1 MNRTLPIPTSALHY
15 ADPAQNDEAQ
25 SGAIRPLVDLVHYPT
40 LGCPALRVAGQTLTV
55 LVSLPDGVSPDGAV
69 VSAVDRHGGAGS
81 FPLPWSGPPTD
92 LGLGPIGKTGRR
104 RLFALD
110 VDLGALA
117 PALYDVH
124 VSAAGRGETQ
134 PNALRVYETV
144 TGDETVLFCGD
155 SQFHLANAH
164 CLERFVERVNRLD
177 DVAWVALIGD
187 VCDNDVRGTVPML
200 RLSAGMKPGP
210 VTSHY
215 TEEFAR
221 SHAILSRL
229 RKPIFLLVGN
239 HDGMAA
245 YEDYLPGAKTDVVLG
260 KDPLNLV
267 VYDGLHHF
275 RRTFGPLH
283 YAFDWAGTRY
293 LAANSF
299 ELPRAAR
306 LGYHA
311 VVMNWGGWMTTPQLD
326 WLAAELCDADRAGQ
340 EKVLFLH
347 HDPRGGSLGKDLGH
361 YATLRDYEIPSPTGL
376 ALDYL
381 RYLVAARGRRRW
393 QQEWM
398 REPLVPMDDHPAR
411 RLLGL
416 LTKHHVSA
424 VFMGHDNENWV
435 ESYQPGD
442 DLFTCDP
449 AVVHYAGR
457 SRALA
462 PDPARVAE
470 VEDLLTEGDFEG
482 VLTRVEGLTA
492 KEADRTVEEAID
504 RLEAQGSLRAP
515 AAYAPGEVKAWNI
528 RAEAPIHFV
537 HVDDVGAYEHD
548 DEDDFE
554 AYGYV
559 RVWLSGGLPARMQR
573 FDLSRE
579 RPGREVVLGEE

>member
-1 MNRTLPIPTSALHY
+1 MQKKPPIPASQLHY

-25 SGAIRPLVDLVHYPT
+25 SGAIRPFVDLVHYPT
-40 LGCPALRVAGQTLTV
+40 LGCPALRVPGDVLTV
-55 LVSLPDGVSPDGAV
+55 LVSLPDGVGPDGAV
-69 VSAVDRHGGAGS
+69 VSAVDRHGSTGT
-81 FPLPWSGPPTD
+81 FPLPRTGAATD
-92 LGLGPIGKTGRR
+92 LGLGPQGKTGRR
-104 RLFALD
+104 RLFALE
-110 VDLGALA
+110 LGLGSLP
-117 PALYDVH
+117 PALYDLH
-124 VSAAGRGETQ
+124 VSVGARGETQ
-134 PNALRVYETV
+134 PNALAVYAKV

-164 CLERFVERVNRLD
+164 CLERFVERVNRRD
-177 DVAWVALIGD
+177 DVAWVAMIGD

-210 VTSHY
+210 VTNHY

-221 SHAILSRL
+221 SHALLSRL
-229 RKPIFLLVGN
+229 RKPIFLMVGN

-260 KDPLNLV
+260 PDPLNLV

-275 RRTFGPLH
+275 RRTFGPLY

-293 LAANSF
+293 LAGNSF

-326 WLAAELCDADRAGQ
+326 WLEGELAEADGR

-361 YATLRDYEIPSPTGL
+361 YSTLRDYEVPSPTGL
-376 ALDYL
+376 LLDYL

-398 REPLVPMDDHPAR
+398 REPLSPMDDHPSR

-416 LTKHHVSA
+416 LAKHHVSS
-424 VFMGHDNENWV
+424 VFMGHDNESWV
-435 ESYQPGD
+435 ESYLPGD
-442 DLFTCDP
+442 DLFACDP
-449 AVVHYAGR
+449 SVVHYAPR
-457 SRALA
+457 SVGVA
-462 PDPARVAE
+462 PDPSRVAE
-470 VEDLLTEGDFEG
+470 VEDLLSVGDLAG
-482 VLTRVEGLTA
+482 VLTRVEGLPT
-492 KEADRTVEEAID
+492 KEADRTVEEAIG
-504 RLEAQGSLRAP
+504 RLEAQGALGAP
-515 AAYAPGEVKAWNI
+515 AAYAPREVKAWDV
-528 RAEAPIHFV
+528 RAEAPLHFV

-548 DEDDFE
+548 DESDFE

-559 RVWLSGGLPARMQR
+559 LVSLVEGRPVRLRR
-573 FDLSRE
+573 FDLSKE
-579 RPGREVVLGEE
+579 RPGPELVLDAE

>member
-1 MNRTLPIPTSALHY
+1 MNRSLPIPASALHY

-25 SGAIRPLVDLVHYPT
+25 SGAIRAFVDLVHYPT
-40 LGCPALRVAGQTLTV
+40 LGCPALRTPGQGLTV
-55 LVSLPDGVSPDGAV
+55 LVSLPDGVAPDGAV
-69 VSAVDRHGGAGS
+69 VTAVARHGGGGVY
-81 FPLPWSGPPTD
+81 PLAWTGPATD
-92 LGLGPIGKTGRR
+92 LGLGPQGRTGQR

-110 VDLGALA
+110 VTLEGLP
-117 PALYDVH
+117 PALYDVQ
-124 VSAAGRGETQ
+124 VSAGGRVETQ
-134 PNALRVYETV
+134 PNALSVFAAV
-144 TGDETVLFCGD
+144 TGEETVLFCGD
-155 SQFHLANAH
+155 SQFHLANAQ
-164 CLERFVERVNRLD
+164 CLERFVDRVNRRD

-210 VTSHY
+210 VTNHY
-215 TEEFAR
+215 TEEYAR

-267 VYDGLHHF
+267 EYDGLHHF
-275 RRTFGPLH
+275 RRTFGPLY

-311 VVMNWGGWMTTPQLD
+311 VVMNWGGWMMPSQLD
-326 WLAAELCDADRAGQ
+326 WLAAELADADRAGR

-347 HDPRGGSLGKDLGH
+347 HDPRGGSLGKDLG
-361 YATLRDYEIPSPTGL
+361 YYSTLRDYEVPSPTGL

-398 REPLVPMDDHPAR
+398 REPHVPLDDHPSR

-416 LTKHHVSA
+416 LTRHHVAS

-449 AVVHYAGR
+449 TVVHYAAR
-457 SRALA
+457 SRGLA

-470 VEDLLTEGDFEG
+470 VEDLLSEGDLEG
-482 VLTRVEGLTA
+482 VLARVEGLST
-492 KEADRTVEEAID
+492 KEADRTVEEAIG
-504 RLEAQGSLRAP
+504 RLEAQGALRAP
-515 AAYAPGEVKAWNI
+515 AAFAPSEVKAWAL
-528 RAEAPIHFV
+528 RAEAPIQFV

-548 DEDDFE
+548 DEEDFE

-559 RVWLSGGLPARMQR
+559 LVRLSGGRPAWIQR
-573 FDLSRE
+573 FDLSGE
-579 RPGREVVLGEE
+579 SPGPEVLLGAD